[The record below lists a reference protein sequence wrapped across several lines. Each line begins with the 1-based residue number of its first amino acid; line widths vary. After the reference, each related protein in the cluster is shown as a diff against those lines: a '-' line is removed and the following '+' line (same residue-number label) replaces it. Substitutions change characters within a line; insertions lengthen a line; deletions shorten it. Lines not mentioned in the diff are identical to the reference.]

1 MPSKTRNRYELIRF
15 LELLEAEIPSAEG
28 QQMIAITDNR
38 STRASQAVS
47 DWLTAHP
54 RWSFQF
60 SPTHASWLNS
70 EDGCGCLV
78 RV

>member
-1 MPSKTRNRYELIRF
+1 
-15 LELLEAEIPSAEG
+15 
-28 QQMIAITDNR
+28 
-38 STRASQAVS
+38 VS

-60 SPTHASWLNS
+60 TPTHASWLNS